1 MGISEFL
8 DNVEIA
14 HFGSSEEFW
23 ERLHGLPNKDV
34 AVIARTIFQERQSGR
49 VNPLH
54 SAFFFESLENTQF
67 FHNVVSPYL
76 TILLQELDTMQ
87 LPAGDILELGS
98 GAGVVACFL
107 AQKYPEKTVVG
118 VDLLPAVV
126 QTAQKLAQLLG
137 LSNIEFH
144 QAEIQSLHLEQT
156 FGCILSVAL
165 REEMSSGRQGSFG
178 YFSAIAELPQALT
191 TVSSPLSQCVAEHLA
206 ADGLYISLERCH
218 DVASIASWV
227 GELQSV
233 GVSPDLERSTML
245 VFSGVLTGPEKMPL
259 LFSVHADARV
269 DAESLLQW
277 RMNGSNETQSDELAV
292 ESRVYS
298 QRAWRVVKAM
308 EFGIRDEL
316 GDAAARVYLLECDRE
331 GLVYF
336 TTNRGAREI
345 VFESSFG
352 GAQIL
357 SNKFEHMLGELT
369 YNPSVV
375 DVRSITSL

>member
-1 MGISEFL
+1 MGMSEFL
-8 DNVEIA
+8 DNVDIA
-14 HFGSSEEFW
+14 HFESSEEFW
-23 ERLHGLPNKDV
+23 ERLHGLSNKDV

-76 TILLQELDTMQ
+76 IVLLQELDTMQ

-126 QTAQKLAQLLG
+126 QTAQKLAELLG
-137 LSNIEFH
+137 LSNIEFR
-144 QAEIQSLHLEQT
+144 QAEIAGLHLEKT
-156 FGCILSVAL
+156 FGCIVSVAL

-191 TVSSPLSQCVAEHLA
+191 TTSSPLSQCVAEHLA
-206 ADGLYISLERCH
+206 IDGLYISLERCH

-259 LFSVHADARV
+259 LLSAHAVARV

-277 RMNGSNETQSDELAV
+277 RMHGSNETQSDELAV

-345 VFESSFG
+345 VFETSFG

>member
-8 DNVEIA
+8 DNVDIA
-14 HFGSSEEFW
+14 HFESSEEFW

-76 TILLQELDTMQ
+76 IVLLQELDTMQ

-126 QTAQKLAQLLG
+126 QTAQKLAELLG
-137 LSNIEFH
+137 LSNIEFR
-144 QAEIQSLHLEQT
+144 QAEIAGLHLEKT
-156 FGCILSVAL
+156 FGCIVSVAL

-191 TVSSPLSQCVAEHLA
+191 TTSTPLSQCVAEHLA
-206 ADGLYISLERCH
+206 IDGLYISLERCH

-259 LFSVHADARV
+259 LLSAYADARV

-277 RMNGSNETQSDELAV
+277 RMHGSNETQSDELAV

-345 VFESSFG
+345 VFETSFG

>member
-1 MGISEFL
+1 MGVTEFL
-8 DNVEIA
+8 NNVEIA

-144 QAEIQSLHLEQT
+144 QAEIAGLHLEQT
-156 FGCILSVAL
+156 FGCVLSVAL

-259 LFSVHADARV
+259 LLSTHADVRI

-308 EFGIRDEL
+308 EFGVRDEL

-345 VFESSFG
+345 VFETSFG

-357 SNKFEHMLGELT
+357 ANKFEHMLGELT

>member
-1 MGISEFL
+1 M
-8 DNVEIA
+8 
-14 HFGSSEEFW
+14 
-23 ERLHGLPNKDV
+23 
-34 AVIARTIFQERQSGR
+34 
-49 VNPLH
+49 
-54 SAFFFESLENTQF
+54 
-67 FHNVVSPYL
+67 VSPYL
-76 TILLQELDTMQ
+76 TVLLQELDTMQ

-118 VDLLPAVV
+118 VDLLPVVV

-144 QAEIQSLHLEQT
+144 QAEIAGLHLEKT

-191 TVSSPLSQCVAEHLA
+191 AVSSPLSQCVAEHLA

-233 GVSPDLERSTML
+233 GVSPDLESSTML

-259 LFSVHADARV
+259 LLSTHADARV

-345 VFESSFG
+345 FFETSFG

-375 DVRSITSL
+375 DVRSIISL

>member
-1 MGISEFL
+1 MGLSEFL
-8 DNVEIA
+8 DNVDIA
-14 HFGSSEEFW
+14 HFESSEEFW
-23 ERLHGLPNKDV
+23 ERLHGLSNKDV

-76 TILLQELDTMQ
+76 IVLLQELDTMQ

-126 QTAQKLAQLLG
+126 QTAQKLAELLG
-137 LSNIEFH
+137 LSNIEFR
-144 QAEIQSLHLEQT
+144 QAEIAGLHLEKT
-156 FGCILSVAL
+156 FGCIVSVAL

-178 YFSAIAELPQALT
+178 YFSAIAELPQALIT
-191 TVSSPLSQCVAEHLA
+191 TSSPLSQCVAEHLA
-206 ADGLYISLERCH
+206 IDGLYISLERCH

-245 VFSGVLTGPEKMPL
+245 VFSGVLAGPEKMPL
-259 LFSVHADARV
+259 LLSAHADARV

-277 RMNGSNETQSDELAV
+277 RMHGSNETQSDELAV

-345 VFESSFG
+345 VFETSFG

>member
-1 MGISEFL
+1 MGITEFL
-8 DNVEIA
+8 NNVEIA

-76 TILLQELDTMQ
+76 TVLLQELDTMQ

>member
-1 MGISEFL
+1 MGITEFL
-8 DNVEIA
+8 NNVEIA

-259 LFSVHADARV
+259 LLSTHADVRI

-308 EFGIRDEL
+308 EFGVRDEL

-345 VFESSFG
+345 VFETSFG

>member
-1 MGISEFL
+1 
-8 DNVEIA
+8 
-14 HFGSSEEFW
+14 
-23 ERLHGLPNKDV
+23 
-34 AVIARTIFQERQSGR
+34 
-49 VNPLH
+49 
-54 SAFFFESLENTQF
+54 
-67 FHNVVSPYL
+67 
-76 TILLQELDTMQ
+76 
-87 LPAGDILELGS
+87 
-98 GAGVVACFL
+98 VVACFL

-126 QTAQKLAQLLG
+126 QTAQKLAELLG
-137 LSNIEFH
+137 LSNIEFR
-144 QAEIQSLHLEQT
+144 QAEIAGLHLEKT
-156 FGCILSVAL
+156 FGCIVSVAL

-178 YFSAIAELPQALT
+178 YFSAIAELPQALIT
-191 TVSSPLSQCVAEHLA
+191 TSSPLSQCVAEHLA
-206 ADGLYISLERCH
+206 IDGLYISLERCH

-245 VFSGVLTGPEKMPL
+245 VFSGVLAGPEKMPL
-259 LFSVHADARV
+259 LLSAHADARV

-277 RMNGSNETQSDELAV
+277 RMHGSNETQSDELAV

-345 VFESSFG
+345 VFETSFG

>member
-1 MGISEFL
+1 MGITEFL
-8 DNVEIA
+8 NNVEIA

-54 SAFFFESLENTQF
+54 SAFFFKSLENTQF

-245 VFSGVLTGPEKMPL
+245 VFSGVLTGSEKMPL
-259 LFSVHADARV
+259 LSSTHADARV

-345 VFESSFG
+345 VFETSFG

>member
-107 AQKYPEKTVVG
+107 AQKYPKKTVVG

-191 TVSSPLSQCVAEHLA
+191 AVSSPLSQCVAEHLA

>member
-1 MGISEFL
+1 MGITEFL
-8 DNVEIA
+8 NNVEIA
-14 HFGSSEEFW
+14 HFESSAEFW

-76 TILLQELDTMQ
+76 TVLLQELDTMQ
-87 LPAGDILELGS
+87 LPPGDILELGS

-137 LSNIEFH
+137 LPNIEFH
-144 QAEIQSLHLEQT
+144 QAEIQGLHLEKT
-156 FGCILSVAL
+156 FGCVLSVAL

-233 GVSPDLERSTML
+233 GISPDLERSTML

-259 LFSVHADARV
+259 LLSTHADARV

-369 YNPSVV
+369 YNPSIV

>member
-1 MGISEFL
+1 MSITEFL
-8 DNVEIA
+8 DSVEIA
-14 HFGSSEEFW
+14 HFTSPEEFW
-23 ERLHGLPNKDV
+23 ERLHGLPNKDT
-34 AVIARTIFQERQSGR
+34 AVIARTIFEERQSGR
-49 VNPLH
+49 VNPVH
-54 SAFFFESLENTQF
+54 SAFFFESLENSQF
-67 FHNVVSPYL
+67 FHSVVSPYL
-76 TILLQELDTMQ
+76 DALLRELDAIQ
-87 LPAGDILELGS
+87 LPLGDILELGS

-107 AQKYPEKTVVG
+107 AQKYPEKKVVG
-118 VDLLPAVV
+118 IDLLPAVV
-126 QTAQKLAQLLG
+126 VTAQKLAQLLG
-137 LSNIEFH
+137 LSNVEFR
-144 QAEIQSLHLEQT
+144 QQEIAGLRLGKT
-156 FGCILSVAL
+156 FGCVLSVAL

-178 YFSAIAELPQALT
+178 YFSAIAELPNAI
-191 TVSSPLSQCVAEHLA
+191 VASASPLSQCVAEHLA
-206 ADGLYISLERCH
+206 ANGLYISLERCH

-227 GELQSV
+227 GEMQSV

-259 LFSVHADARV
+259 LLSTHADARI